1 MTAFTTG
8 FPDSRIAIESCI
20 AEGDT
25 VVTRWT
31 LSGTHQGVFQGI
43 PATGRPVRFAGI
55 EFNRV
60 VNGRLVQH
68 WAMFDNLA
76 LLQQIGAMP
85 R

>member
-8 FPDSRIAIESCI
+8 FPDSRISIESCI

-31 LSGTHQGVFQGI
+31 LTGTHEGVFQGI

-68 WAMFDNLA
+68 WAMFYNLA